1 VFVLKIQ
8 TDQDKKQ
15 MDNGT
20 SSVTFIFI
28 ILNSF
33 ASDDDI

>member
-1 VFVLKIQ
+1 MMLLYV
-8 TDQDKKQ
+8 KQ

-28 ILNSF
+28 ILNIF